1 MMTVINHCS
10 SLSSS
15 LAKNNNNDISTNVEV
30 ESEIGLPLS
39 AICQELPVVKQ
50 RKSTVE
56 SWH

>member
-10 SLSSS
+10 SFSSS
-15 LAKNNNNDISTNVEV
+15 LAKNNNNNISTNVEV
-30 ESEIGLPLS
+30 EFEIGLPLS

-56 SWH
+56 S

>member
-10 SLSSS
+10 FFSSS
-15 LAKNNNNDISTNVEV
+15 LAKNNNNISTNVEV

-56 SWH
+56 S